1 MQRTTYLSRRPTS
14 ISYTLARESKILAI
28 TQAVAYFFGMPTEE
42 LHQNNT
48 KRAVTVPRQIAMY
61 LIKQMTDASLP
72 EIGRQF
78 GGKHHSTVMHAIA
91 RIEERRHIDVGLD
104 STISELIHNIR
115 GQMKGPKASCKMS

>member
-1 MQRTTYLSRRPTS
+1 MQRTAYLSRNPTS
-14 ISYTLARESKILAI
+14 ISDALVRESRILTI
-28 TQAVAYFFGMPTEE
+28 THAVAYFFGMPTAE

-104 STISELIHNIR
+104 FTISELIHNIG
-115 GQMKGPKASCKMS
+115 GQTKGPKASCKMS